1 MTPIRP
7 FSRRADRV
15 RGEIRSWTGFPPGVF
30 AGFLAATIV
39 LGIMLSWALNLSVKM
54 DAPAAQNLTDSDVA
68 PGTDNSG
75 LPVLTEYTIGAEV
88 QNLLDTGSL
97 QTPATFDVTK
107 CLKSLSSNESVLM
120 LERVSWGSDEN
131 AWLLVLD
138 EHNLTQVRR
147 DGGEVSASVVRS
159 TCGRNADGSSELL
172 FSAQVLVDP
181 KR

>member
-1 MTPIRP
+1 MTPIRRA
-7 FSRRADRV
+7 SRSAHRA
-15 RGEIRSWTGFPPGVF
+15 RGERRSWTGFPPGVF
-30 AGFLAATIV
+30 AGFLAATIL
-39 LGIMLSWALNLSVKM
+39 LGIMLSWALNLSVEM
-54 DAPAAQNLTDSDVA
+54 DAPAAQNVADSNPA

-97 QTPATFDVTK
+97 QTPATFDVTE

-120 LERVSWGSDEN
+120 LEQVSWGGDEN

-147 DGGEVSASVVRS
+147 EGGEVSATVVRS
-159 TCGRNADGSSELL
+159 TCGRDADGASAPL
-172 FSAQVLVDP
+172 FSARVLVDP
-181 KR
+181 KS